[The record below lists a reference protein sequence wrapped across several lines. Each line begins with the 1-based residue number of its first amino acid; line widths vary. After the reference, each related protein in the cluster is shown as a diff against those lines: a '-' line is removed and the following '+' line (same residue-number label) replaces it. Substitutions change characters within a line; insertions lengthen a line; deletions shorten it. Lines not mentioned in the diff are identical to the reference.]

1 MRRKVPPFGNPT
13 LKKEHMDKI
22 KIAIQKSGRLNEDSL
37 KILLDCGI
45 SIDNGKDQ
53 LKAAAR
59 NFPLEVL
66 YLRNGDIPQYLK
78 DGVVDTAIIGENVL
92 VEKGQDI
99 TIAEKLGFSKCR
111 VSLAIPKSRKYT
123 SAQDFEG
130 KRIATSY
137 PNTVNAFLR
146 EQGISADLHIISGS
160 VEIAPNIGLA
170 EAICDIVSSGSTL
183 FKNNL
188 KEVEVLLNSE
198 AVLAVSPMIGE
209 PQKEL
214 LQQLRFRI
222 RSVLKARQSKYVLM
236 NAPNDKLDSILKI
249 LPGMRSPTVL
259 PLAEAGWSSVHTVIN
274 KETFWEVIDELKR
287 AGAEGILVC
296 PIEKMV
302 L

>member
-1 MRRKVPPFGNPT
+1 M
-13 LKKEHMDKI
+13 EKI

-37 KILLDCGI
+37 KILMDCGI

-53 LKAAAR
+53 LKASAR
-59 NFPLEVL
+59 NFPLEVM
-66 YLRNGDIPQYLK
+66 YLRNGDIPQYLR

-92 VEKGQDI
+92 VEKGEDI
-99 TIAEKLGFSKCR
+99 PVAEKLGFSKCR
-111 VSLAIPKSRKYT
+111 VSLAIPKSKKY
-123 SAQDFEG
+123 SSIKDLDG
-130 KRIATSY
+130 RRIATSY
-137 PNTVNAFLR
+137 PNTVNSFL
-146 EQGISADLHIISGS
+146 EKMGISAELHIITGS

-170 EAICDIVSSGSTL
+170 DAICDIVSSGSTL

-188 KEVEVLLNSE
+188 KEVEQILNSE
-198 AVLAVSPMIGE
+198 AVLAISPLIKA
-209 PQKEL
+209 PQIEIL
-214 LQQLRFRI
+214 ERLRFRI

-236 NAPNDKLDSILKI
+236 NAPNDSLEAIIKI

-259 PLAEAGWSSVHTVIN
+259 PLAEEGWSSVHTVID
-274 KETFWEVIDELKR
+274 KETFWEVIDELKK